1 MKYYT
6 SKGFVEKKD
15 ETLNDKTK
23 KQAAAITFLSLA
35 LALALVI
42 GAWLYTDYAYGEEDN
57 NGEATKVEAISED
70 NGSGGD
76 TAPAEKA
83 EKNNSNVEA
92 VPVQE
97 AEPQREEVQRVEAA
111 PVEEKKIEVVEEKAS
126 VKETVPVEKVT
137 VKIHVRKNSGYS
149 VAQTWTAVSN
159 GSNNWKQAKNAA
171 NQYSPITEGLT
182 TYTFTGEFKDELGNT
197 WIGDRF
203 YGKDFIA
210 LFEGQEGP
218 TATLNVYAQYSEKQ
232 FPKLTVIGNDE
243 VSTGSFSW
251 SNEGAFSEYTKT
263 FSEPDEVEGWT
274 FLYWEGEDGEQYED
288 GDEWTIE
295 ASDLDGDTTVVF
307 TAIWEQDEEDPVIDP
322 DDEDVDDE
330 DVDDE
335 DADEDAEFETIYT
348 ETIKVKS
355 EAKAEAKTVDSPD
368 TGDGHPILGWI
379 IVFCLGLA
387 GILGGILRKKN

>member
-23 KQAAAITFLSLA
+23 KQSAAITFLSLA
-35 LALALVI
+35 LALALAI
-42 GAWLYTDYAYGEEDN
+42 GAWLYTDYVYGDEEDS
-57 NGEATKVEAISED
+57 NGEATKVEAVSED
-70 NGSGGD
+70 NGSGGES
-76 TAPAEKA
+76 APAEKA
-83 EKNNSNVEA
+83 GNNNNNFEA

-111 PVEEKKIEVVEEKAS
+111 PVEEAPV
-126 VKETVPVEKVT
+126 VKEEVKKTPVEKVT

-149 VAQTWTAVSN
+149 VAQTWTAVAN
-159 GSNNWKQAKNAA
+159 GSNTWNNAKKTA

-197 WIGDRF
+197 WSGDRF

-251 SNEGAFSEYTKT
+251 SNDGAFSEYTKT

-295 ASDLDGDTTVVF
+295 ASDLDGDTTVTF

-322 DDEDVDDE
+322 E
-330 DVDDE
+330 DE
-335 DADEDAEFETIYT
+335 DADDDAEFETIYT
-348 ETIKVKS
+348 ETIKVKT

-368 TGDGHPILGWI
+368 TGDGHPVLGWI
-379 IVFCLGLA
+379 IIFCLALA
-387 GILGGILRKKN
+387 GILGGIFRKKN

>member
-23 KQAAAITFLSLA
+23 KQAAVITFLSLA

-42 GAWLYTDYAYGEEDN
+42 GAWLYADFVYGDEGDETTTNTEAVSENDN
-57 NGEATKVEAISED
+57 
-70 NGSGGD
+70 SGGD
-76 TAPAEKA
+76 TAPAKEAIK
-83 EKNNSNVEA
+83 ESSDIEA
-92 VPVQE
+92 VPVQQ
-97 AEPQREEVQRVEAA
+97 AEPQKEEVQRVEAT
-111 PVEEKKIEVVEEKAS
+111 PVEEKKIEVVEEKAA

-149 VAQTWTAVSN
+149 VAQTWTAVAN
-159 GSNNWKQAKNAA
+159 GSNNWNQAKNAA

-182 TYTFTGEFKDELGNT
+182 TYTFTGVFKDELGNT
-197 WIGDRF
+197 WSGDRF

-307 TAIWEQDEEDPVIDP
+307 TAIWEQDEDDPVIDP

-330 DVDDE
+330 DADD
-335 DADEDAEFETIYT
+335 DAEFETIYT
-348 ETIKVKS
+348 ETIKVKT
-355 EAKAEAKTVDSPD
+355 EAKAEAKTVDSPA

-387 GILGGILRKKN
+387 GILGGIFRKKN

>member
-42 GAWLYTDYAYGEEDN
+42 GAWLYTDFVYGDEGDETTTNTEAVSENDN
-57 NGEATKVEAISED
+57 
-70 NGSGGD
+70 SGGD
-76 TAPAEKA
+76 TAPAKEAIK
-83 EKNNSNVEA
+83 ESSDVEA
-92 VPVQE
+92 VPVQQ
-97 AEPQREEVQRVEAA
+97 AEPQREEVRRVEAT
-111 PVEEKKIEVVEEKAS
+111 PVEEKKIEVVEEKAA

-149 VAQTWTAVSN
+149 VAQTWTAVAN

-197 WIGDRF
+197 WAGDRF

-251 SNEGAFSEYTKT
+251 SNDGAFSEYTKT

-307 TAIWEQDEEDPVIDP
+307 TAIWEQDEDDPVIDP

-330 DVDDE
+330 DAE
-335 DADEDAEFETIYT
+335 DDAEFETIYT
-348 ETIKVKS
+348 ETIKVKT
-355 EAKAEAKTVDSPD
+355 EAKAEAKAVDSPA

-379 IVFCLGLA
+379 IIFCLALA
-387 GILGGILRKKN
+387 GILGGILRKRN

>member
-35 LALALVI
+35 LALALAI
-42 GAWLYTDYAYGEEDN
+42 GAWLYTDYVYGEEDN
-57 NGEATKVEAISED
+57 NGEATNTEAVSEN
-70 NGSGGD
+70 NGSGGES
-76 TAPAEKA
+76 APAKEAVKD
-83 EKNNSNVEA
+83 NSNIEA

-111 PVEEKKIEVVEEKAS
+111 PVEEKKIEVVEEKAA

-137 VKIHVRKNSGYS
+137 VKIYVRKNSGYS
-149 VAQTWTAVSN
+149 VAQTWTAVAN
-159 GSNNWKQAKNAA
+159 GSNTWNNAKKTA

-182 TYTFTGEFKDELGNT
+182 TYTFTGVFKDELGNT
-197 WIGDRF
+197 WSGDRF

-251 SNEGAFSEYTKT
+251 SNDGAFSEYTKT

-288 GDEWTIE
+288 GDTWTID
-295 ASDLDGDTTVVF
+295 ASDLDGDTTVTF
-307 TAIWEQDEEDPVIDP
+307 TAIWEQDEDDPVIDP
-322 DDEDVDDE
+322 DDEDVD
-330 DVDDE
+330 E
-335 DADEDAEFETIYT
+335 DADDDAEFETIYT
-348 ETIKVKS
+348 ETIKVKT
-355 EAKAEAKTVDSPD
+355 EAKAEAKTVDSPE
-368 TGDGHPILGWI
+368 TGDGHPILGWTI
-379 IVFCLGLA
+379 IFILALA
-387 GILGGILRKKN
+387 GILGGIFRKKN

>member
-23 KQAAAITFLSLA
+23 KQSAAILFLSLA
-35 LALALVI
+35 LALALAI
-42 GAWLYTDYAYGEEDN
+42 GAWLYTDYVYGDEGDN
-57 NGEATKVEAISED
+57 NGEATNTEAVSEN
-70 NGSGGD
+70 NGSGGES
-76 TAPAEKA
+76 APAKEAVKD
-83 EKNNSNVEA
+83 NGNVEA

-97 AEPQREEVQRVEAA
+97 AELQREEVQRVEAA
-111 PVEEKKIEVVEEKAS
+111 PVEEKKIEVAEEKAA
-126 VKETVPVEKVT
+126 VKETAPVEKVT

-149 VAQTWTAVSN
+149 VAQTWTAVAN
-159 GSNNWKQAKNAA
+159 GSNTWNNAKKAA

-197 WIGDRF
+197 WSGDRF

-307 TAIWEQDEEDPVIDP
+307 TAIWEQDEDDPVIDP
-322 DDEDVDDE
+322 DDEDADD
-330 DVDDE
+330 
-335 DADEDAEFETIYT
+335 DAEFETIYT
-348 ETIKVKS
+348 ETIKVKT
-355 EAKAEAKTVDSPD
+355 EAKAEAKTVDSPE
-368 TGDGHPILGWI
+368 TGDGHPLLGWI
-379 IVFCLGLA
+379 IIFCLALA
-387 GILGGILRKKN
+387 GILGGIFRKKN

>member
-42 GAWLYTDYAYGEEDN
+42 GAWLYTDYAYGEDDGDGQVAN
-57 NGEATKVEAISED
+57 TEAVSEN

-76 TAPAEKA
+76 TAPAKEEVKD
-83 EKNNSNVEA
+83 NDNVEA

-97 AEPQREEVQRVEAA
+97 AGPQREEVQRVEAA
-111 PVEEKKIEVVEEKAS
+111 PVEEKKIEVVEEKAA

-149 VAQTWTAVSN
+149 VAQTWTAVAN
-159 GSNNWKQAKNAA
+159 GSNNWNQAKNAA

-182 TYTFTGEFKDELGNT
+182 TYTFTGVFQDELGNT
-197 WIGDRF
+197 WSGDRF

-251 SNEGAFSEYTKT
+251 SNDGAFSEYTKT

-307 TAIWEQDEEDPVIDP
+307 TAIWEQEEPDDPDDPVIDP
-322 DDEDVDDE
+322 DDEDADD
-330 DVDDE
+330 
-335 DADEDAEFETIYT
+335 DAEFETIYT
-348 ETIKVKS
+348 ETIKVKT

-379 IVFCLGLA
+379 IIFCLGLA
-387 GILGGILRKKN
+387 GILGGIFRKKN

>member
-6 SKGFVEKKD
+6 SRGFVEKKD
-15 ETLNDKTK
+15 ETSNDKTK

-35 LALALVI
+35 LALALAI
-42 GAWLYTDYAYGEEDN
+42 GAWLYTDFVYGDEGNETTTNTEAVSENDN
-57 NGEATKVEAISED
+57 
-70 NGSGGD
+70 SGGD
-76 TAPAEKA
+76 TAPAKEAVK
-83 EKNNSNVEA
+83 ESNDVEA
-92 VPVQE
+92 VPVQQ
-97 AEPQREEVQRVEAA
+97 AEPQREEVQRVEAT
-111 PVEEKKIEVVEEKAS
+111 PVEEKKIEVVEEKAA

-149 VAQTWTAVSN
+149 VAQTWTAVAN

-197 WIGDRF
+197 WAGDRF

-243 VSTGSFSW
+243 VSTGSFGW

-288 GDEWTIE
+288 GDTWTIK
-295 ASDLDGDTTVVF
+295 ASDLDGDTTVTF
-307 TAIWEQDEEDPVIDP
+307 TAIWEQDEPDDPDDPVIDP
-322 DDEDVDDE
+322 DDEDVDD
-330 DVDDE
+330 
-335 DADEDAEFETIYT
+335 DAEFETIYT
-348 ETIKVKS
+348 ETIKVKT

-368 TGDGHPILGWI
+368 TGDGHPILGWAI
-379 IVFCLGLA
+379 IFILA
-387 GILGGILRKKN
+387 LSGILGGVFRKKN

>member
-6 SKGFVEKKD
+6 SKGFVEKKN

-42 GAWLYTDYAYGEEDN
+42 GAWLYTDFVYGDDGDETTTNTEAVSENDN
-57 NGEATKVEAISED
+57 
-70 NGSGGD
+70 SGGD
-76 TAPAEKA
+76 TAPAKEAIK
-83 EKNNSNVEA
+83 ESSDVEA
-92 VPVQE
+92 VPVQQ
-97 AEPQREEVQRVEAA
+97 AEPQREEVRRVEAT
-111 PVEEKKIEVVEEKAS
+111 PVEEKKIEVVEEKAA

-149 VAQTWTAVSN
+149 VAQTWTAVAN

-197 WIGDRF
+197 WAGDRF

-251 SNEGAFSEYTKT
+251 SNDGAFSEYTKT

-288 GDEWTIE
+288 GDTWTIK

-307 TAIWEQDEEDPVIDP
+307 TAIWEQDEDDPVIDP

-330 DVDDE
+330 DADD
-335 DADEDAEFETIYT
+335 DAEFETIYT
-348 ETIKVKS
+348 ETIKVKT
-355 EAKAEAKTVDSPD
+355 EAKAEAKTVDSPA

-379 IVFCLGLA
+379 IIFCLGLA
-387 GILGGILRKKN
+387 GILGGILRKRN

>member
-23 KQAAAITFLSLA
+23 KQSAAILFLSLA
-35 LALALVI
+35 LALALAI
-42 GAWLYTDYAYGEEDN
+42 GAWLYTDYAYGDEGDS
-57 NGEATKVEAISED
+57 NGEATNTEAVSEN

-83 EKNNSNVEA
+83 GNNNNNIEA

-111 PVEEKKIEVVEEKAS
+111 PVEEKKIEVVEEKAA

-149 VAQTWTAVSN
+149 VAQTWTAVAN
-159 GSNNWKQAKNAA
+159 GSNNWNQAKNAA

-182 TYTFTGEFKDELGNT
+182 TYTFTGVFKDELGNT
-197 WIGDRF
+197 WSGDRF

-263 FSEPDEVEGWT
+263 FSEPEAQEGWT

-307 TAIWEQDEEDPVIDP
+307 TAIWEQDEPDDPDDPVIDP
-322 DDEDVDDE
+322 DDEDVDD
-330 DVDDE
+330 
-335 DADEDAEFETIYT
+335 DAEFETIYT
-348 ETIKVKS
+348 ETIKVKT
-355 EAKAEAKTVDSPD
+355 EAKAEAKTVDSPA

>member
-15 ETLNDKTK
+15 ETLNDKSK
-23 KQAAAITFLSLA
+23 KQTAAITFLSLA
-35 LALALVI
+35 LALALAI
-42 GAWLYTDYAYGEEDN
+42 GAWLYTDYVYGEDDGD
-57 NGEATKVEAISED
+57 GEAAKVEAISED
-70 NGSGGD
+70 NGSGGES
-76 TAPAEKA
+76 APAKEEVKD
-83 EKNNSNVEA
+83 NGNVEA
-92 VPVQE
+92 VPVQQ
-97 AEPQREEVQRVEAA
+97 AEPEAKDVQRVEAA
-111 PVEEKKIEVVEEKAS
+111 PVEEAPA
-126 VKETVPVEKVT
+126 VKEEVKQTPVEKVT

-149 VAQTWTAVSN
+149 VAQTWTAVAN

-197 WIGDRF
+197 WVGDRF

-251 SNEGAFSEYTKT
+251 SNDGAFSEYTKT
-263 FSEPDEVEGWT
+263 FSEPDEAEGWT

-307 TAIWEQDEEDPVIDP
+307 TAIWEQDEPDDPDDPVIDP
-322 DDEDVDDE
+322 DDEDVDD
-330 DVDDE
+330 DV
-335 DADEDAEFETIYT
+335 EFETVYT
-348 ETIKVKS
+348 ETIKVKT
-355 EAKAEAKTVDSPD
+355 EAKAEAKTVDSPE
-368 TGDGHPILGWI
+368 TGDGYPILGWI
-379 IVFCLGLA
+379 IIFCMGLA
-387 GILGGILRKKN
+387 GILGGVLRKKN

>member
-23 KQAAAITFLSLA
+23 KQSAAITFLTLA
-35 LALALVI
+35 LTLALVI
-42 GAWLYTDYAYGEEDN
+42 GAWLYTDYVYGDEGDS
-57 NGEATKVEAISED
+57 NGEATKVEAVSED

-76 TAPAEKA
+76 TTPAKEEVKD
-83 EKNNSNVEA
+83 NGNVEA
-92 VPVQE
+92 VPVQQ

-111 PVEEKKIEVVEEKAS
+111 PVEEKKIEVVEERAA

-149 VAQTWTAVSN
+149 VAQTWTAVTN
-159 GSNNWKQAKNAA
+159 GSNTWKQAKNAA

-182 TYTFTGEFKDELGNT
+182 TYTFTGVFKDELGNT
-197 WIGDRF
+197 WSGDRF

-251 SNEGAFSEYTKT
+251 SNDGAFSEYTKT

-274 FLYWEGEDGEQYED
+274 FLYWECVDGERYED
-288 GDEWTIE
+288 GDTWTIK
-295 ASDLDGDTTVVF
+295 ASDLVGDTTITF
-307 TAIWEQDEEDPVIDP
+307 TAIWEQDEEEPDDPVIDP
-322 DDEDVDDE
+322 DDEDVD
-330 DVDDE
+330 E
-335 DADEDAEFETIYT
+335 DADDDAEFETVYT
-348 ETIKVKS
+348 ETIKVKT
-355 EAKAEAKTVDSPD
+355 EAKAEAKTVDSPA
-368 TGDGHPILGWI
+368 TGDGYPILGWAI
-379 IVFCLGLA
+379 IFILA
-387 GILGGILRKKN
+387 LSGILGGIFRKKN

>member
-6 SKGFVEKKD
+6 SRGFVEKKD

-35 LALALVI
+35 LVLALAI
-42 GAWLYTDYAYGEEDN
+42 GAWLYTDFVYGDEGNETTTNTEAVSENDN
-57 NGEATKVEAISED
+57 
-70 NGSGGD
+70 SGGD
-76 TAPAEKA
+76 TAPAKEAVK
-83 EKNNSNVEA
+83 ESNDVEA
-92 VPVQE
+92 VPVQQ

-111 PVEEKKIEVVEEKAS
+111 TVEEKKIEVVEEKAA

-149 VAQTWTAVSN
+149 VAQTWTAVAN

-197 WIGDRF
+197 WAGDRF

-243 VSTGSFSW
+243 VSTGSFGW

-288 GDEWTIE
+288 GDTWTIK
-295 ASDLDGDTTVVF
+295 ASDLDGDTTVTF
-307 TAIWEQDEEDPVIDP
+307 TAIWEQDEPDDPDDPVIDP
-322 DDEDVDDE
+322 DDEDVDD
-330 DVDDE
+330 
-335 DADEDAEFETIYT
+335 DAEFETIYT
-348 ETIKVKS
+348 ETIKVKT

-368 TGDGHPILGWI
+368 TGDGHPILGWAI
-379 IVFCLGLA
+379 IFILALA
-387 GILGGILRKKN
+387 GILGGIFRKRN

>member
-35 LALALVI
+35 LALALAI
-42 GAWLYTDYAYGEEDN
+42 GAWLYTDYVYGEEDN
-57 NGEATKVEAISED
+57 NGEATNTEAVSEN
-70 NGSGGD
+70 NGSGGES
-76 TAPAEKA
+76 APAKEEIKD
-83 EKNNSNVEA
+83 NGNVEA

-97 AEPQREEVQRVEAA
+97 AELQREEVQRVEAA
-111 PVEEKKIEVVEEKAS
+111 PVEEKAAPEEKAA

-149 VAQTWTAVSN
+149 VAQTWTAVAN

-171 NQYSPITEGLT
+171 NQYSPITECLT

-197 WIGDRF
+197 WSGDRF

-251 SNEGAFSEYTKT
+251 SNDGAFSEYTKT

-274 FLYWEGEDGEQYED
+274 FLYWEGEDGEQYVD
-288 GDEWTIE
+288 GDTWTIK
-295 ASDLDGDTTVVF
+295 ASDLDGDTTVTF
-307 TAIWEQDEEDPVIDP
+307 TAIWEQDEEEPGDPDDPVIDP
-322 DDEDVDDE
+322 DDEDIDD
-330 DVDDE
+330 
-335 DADEDAEFETIYT
+335 DAEFETVYT
-348 ETIKVKS
+348 ETIKVKN
-355 EAKAEAKTVDSPD
+355 EAKAESKTVDSPA
-368 TGDGHPILGWI
+368 TGDGHPILGWAI
-379 IVFCLGLA
+379 IFILA
-387 GILGGILRKKN
+387 LSGILGGIFRKKN

>member
-23 KQAAAITFLSLA
+23 KQSAAILFLSLA
-35 LALALVI
+35 LALALAI
-42 GAWLYTDYAYGEEDN
+42 GAWLYTDYVYGEEDN
-57 NGEATKVEAISED
+57 NGEATNTEAVSEN
-70 NGSGGD
+70 NGSGGES
-76 TAPAEKA
+76 APAKEAVKD
-83 EKNNSNVEA
+83 NNNIEA

-97 AEPQREEVQRVEAA
+97 AELQREEVQRVEAA
-111 PVEEKKIEVVEEKAS
+111 PVEEKKIEVVEEKAA

-149 VAQTWTAVSN
+149 VAQTWTAVAN
-159 GSNNWKQAKNAA
+159 GSNTWNNAKKTA

-197 WIGDRF
+197 WSGDRF

-232 FPKLTVIGNDE
+232 FPKLTVIGNDD

-251 SNEGAFSEYTKT
+251 SNDGAFSEYTKT
-263 FSEPDEVEGWT
+263 FSEPDEVEGYT

-288 GDEWTIE
+288 GDEWTIN

-307 TAIWEQDEEDPVIDP
+307 TAIWEQEEPDDPDDPVIDP
-322 DDEDVDDE
+322 DDEDVDD
-330 DVDDE
+330 
-335 DADEDAEFETIYT
+335 DAEFETIYT
-348 ETIKVKS
+348 ETINVKT

-379 IVFCLGLA
+379 IIFCLGLA
-387 GILGGILRKKN
+387 GILGGVLRKKN

>member
-6 SKGFVEKKD
+6 SKGFVEKEDK
-15 ETLNDKTK
+15 TLNDKTK
-23 KQAAAITFLSLA
+23 KQSAAILFLSLA
-35 LALALVI
+35 LALALAI
-42 GAWLYTDYAYGEEDN
+42 GAWLYTDYVYGDEEDS
-57 NGEATKVEAISED
+57 NGEATKVEAVTND
-70 NGSGGD
+70 NNSGGEEV
-76 TAPAEKA
+76 PAKEEVKD
-83 EKNNSNVEA
+83 SGNVEA
-92 VPVQE
+92 VPVQQ
-97 AEPQREEVQRVEAA
+97 AETQREEVQRVEAA
-111 PVEEKKIEVVEEKAS
+111 PVEEAKA
-126 VKETVPVEKVT
+126 VKEEVKQTPVEKVT
-137 VKIHVRKNSGYS
+137 VKIYVRKNSGYS
-149 VAQTWTAVSN
+149 VAQTWAAVAN
-159 GSNNWKQAKNAA
+159 GSNTWNNAKKTA

-197 WIGDRF
+197 WSGDRF

-243 VSTGSFSW
+243 VSTGSFGW
-251 SNEGAFSEYTKT
+251 SNDGAFDTYTKT

-307 TAIWEQDEEDPVIDP
+307 TAIWEQDEPDDPDDPVIDP
-322 DDEDVDDE
+322 DEPEEDVD
-330 DVDDE
+330 VDTE
-335 DADEDAEFETIYT
+335 ETT
-348 ETIKVKS
+348 

-379 IVFCLGLA
+379 IIFCMALA
-387 GILGGILRKKN
+387 GILGGIFRKKN

>member
-1 MKYYT
+1 M
-6 SKGFVEKKD
+6 
-15 ETLNDKTK
+15 
-23 KQAAAITFLSLA
+23 
-35 LALALVI
+35 
-42 GAWLYTDYAYGEEDN
+42 
-57 NGEATKVEAISED
+57 
-70 NGSGGD
+70 
-76 TAPAEKA
+76 
-83 EKNNSNVEA
+83 
-92 VPVQE
+92 
-97 AEPQREEVQRVEAA
+97 EAA
-111 PVEEKKIEVVEEKAS
+111 PVEEKKIEVVEEKAA

-149 VAQTWTAVSN
+149 VAQTWTAVAN
-159 GSNNWKQAKNAA
+159 GSNTWNNAKKTA

-182 TYTFTGEFKDELGNT
+182 TYTFTGEFKDELGNI
-197 WIGDRF
+197 WSGDRF

-251 SNEGAFSEYTKT
+251 SNDGAFSEYTKT

-307 TAIWEQDEEDPVIDP
+307 TAIWEQDEDDPVIDP
-322 DDEDVDDE
+322 DDEDVDD
-330 DVDDE
+330 
-335 DADEDAEFETIYT
+335 DAEFETIYT
-348 ETIKVKS
+348 ETIKVKT

-379 IVFCLGLA
+379 IIFCLALA

>member
-42 GAWLYTDYAYGEEDN
+42 GAWLYTDFVYGDEGDETTTNTEAVSENDN
-57 NGEATKVEAISED
+57 
-70 NGSGGD
+70 SGGD
-76 TAPAEKA
+76 TAPAKEAIK
-83 EKNNSNVEA
+83 ESSDVEA
-92 VPVQE
+92 VPVQQ
-97 AEPQREEVQRVEAA
+97 AEPQREEVRRVEAT
-111 PVEEKKIEVVEEKAS
+111 PVEEKKIEVVEEKAA

-137 VKIHVRKNSGYS
+137 VKIHVRKNGGYS
-149 VAQTWTAVSN
+149 VAQTWTAVAN

-197 WIGDRF
+197 WAGDRF

-251 SNEGAFSEYTKT
+251 SNDGAFSEYTKT

-307 TAIWEQDEEDPVIDP
+307 TAIWEQDEDDPVIDP

-330 DVDDE
+330 DAE
-335 DADEDAEFETIYT
+335 DDAEFETIYT
-348 ETIKVKS
+348 ETIKVKT
-355 EAKAEAKTVDSPD
+355 EAKAEAKAVDSPA

-379 IVFCLGLA
+379 IIFCLALA
-387 GILGGILRKKN
+387 GILGGILRKRN

>member
-15 ETLNDKTK
+15 ETLNDKAK
-23 KQAAAITFLSLA
+23 KQAAAITLLSLA

-42 GAWLYTDYAYGEEDN
+42 GAWLYTDFVYGDEGDETTTNTEAVSENDN
-57 NGEATKVEAISED
+57 
-70 NGSGGD
+70 SGGD
-76 TAPAEKA
+76 TAPAKEAIK
-83 EKNNSNVEA
+83 ESSDIEA
-92 VPVQE
+92 VPVQQ
-97 AEPQREEVQRVEAA
+97 AEPQKEEVQRVEAT
-111 PVEEKKIEVVEEKAS
+111 PVEEKKVEVVEEKAA

-149 VAQTWTAVSN
+149 VAQTWTAVAN
-159 GSNNWKQAKNAA
+159 GSNNWNQAKNAA

-197 WIGDRF
+197 WAGDRF

-251 SNEGAFSEYTKT
+251 SNDGAFSEYTKT

-307 TAIWEQDEEDPVIDP
+307 TAIWEQDEDDPVIDP

-330 DVDDE
+330 DADD
-335 DADEDAEFETIYT
+335 DAEFETIYT
-348 ETIKVKS
+348 ETIKVKT
-355 EAKAEAKTVDSPD
+355 EAKAEAKAVDSPA

-379 IVFCLGLA
+379 IIFCLGLA
-387 GILGGILRKKN
+387 GILGGIFRKKN

>member
-15 ETLNDKTK
+15 ETLNEKSK
-23 KQAAAITFLSLA
+23 KQSAAILFLSLA
-35 LALALVI
+35 LALALAI
-42 GAWLYTDYAYGEEDN
+42 GAWLYTDYVYGEDD
-57 NGEATKVEAISED
+57 GDGQVTSTEAVSED
-70 NGSGGD
+70 NGSGGES
-76 TAPAEKA
+76 APAEKA
-83 EKNNSNVEA
+83 GNNNNNIEA

-111 PVEEKKIEVVEEKAS
+111 PVEEKKIEVVEEKAA

-149 VAQTWTAVSN
+149 VAQTWTAVAN
-159 GSNNWKQAKNAA
+159 GSNTWNNAKKTA

-197 WIGDRF
+197 WSGDRF

-218 TATLNVYAQYSEKQ
+218 TATLNVYAQYREKQ

-251 SNEGAFSEYTKT
+251 SNDGAFSEYTKT

-295 ASDLDGDTTVVF
+295 ASDLDGDTTVTF
-307 TAIWEQDEEDPVIDP
+307 TAIWEQDEDDPVIDP
-322 DDEDVDDE
+322 EEDVDN
-330 DVDDE
+330 DD
-335 DADEDAEFETIYT
+335 DAEFETIYT
-348 ETIKVKS
+348 ETIKVKT
-355 EAKAEAKTVDSPD
+355 EAKAEAKTVYSPD
-368 TGDGHPILGWI
+368 TGDGHPVLGWI
-379 IVFCLGLA
+379 IIFCLALA
-387 GILGGILRKKN
+387 GILGGIFRKKN

>member
-6 SKGFVEKKD
+6 SKGFVEKRD

-23 KQAAAITFLSLA
+23 KQSAAILFLSLA
-35 LALALVI
+35 LALALAI
-42 GAWLYTDYAYGEEDN
+42 GAWLYTDYVYGEDDGDGQVTN
-57 NGEATKVEAISED
+57 TEAVSED
-70 NGSGGD
+70 NGSGGES
-76 TAPAEKA
+76 APAKEAVKD
-83 EKNNSNVEA
+83 NSNFEA

-97 AEPQREEVQRVEAA
+97 AELQREEVQRVEVA
-111 PVEEKKIEVVEEKAS
+111 PVEEKKIEVVEEKEA

-137 VKIHVRKNSGYS
+137 VKIYVRKNSGYS
-149 VAQTWTAVSN
+149 VAQTWTAVAN
-159 GSNNWKQAKNAA
+159 GSNTWNNAKKTA

-197 WIGDRF
+197 WSGDRF

-251 SNEGAFSEYTKT
+251 SNDGAFSEYTKT

-288 GDEWTIE
+288 GDTWTIE

-307 TAIWEQDEEDPVIDP
+307 TAIWEQDEDDPVIDP
-322 DDEDVDDE
+322 DDEDVD
-330 DVDDE
+330 
-335 DADEDAEFETIYT
+335 EDAEFETVYT
-348 ETIKVKS
+348 ETIKVKT
-355 EAKAEAKTVDSPD
+355 EAKAEAKTVDSPA
-368 TGDGHPILGWI
+368 TGDGHPILGWTI
-379 IVFCLGLA
+379 IFILALA
-387 GILGGILRKKN
+387 GILGGIFRKKN

>member
-23 KQAAAITFLSLA
+23 KQSAAITFLSLA
-35 LALALVI
+35 LALALAI
-42 GAWLYTDYAYGEEDN
+42 GAWLYTDFVYGDEGNETTTNTEAVSENDN
-57 NGEATKVEAISED
+57 
-70 NGSGGD
+70 SGGD
-76 TAPAEKA
+76 TAPAKEAVK
-83 EKNNSNVEA
+83 ESNDVEA
-92 VPVQE
+92 VPVQQ
-97 AEPQREEVQRVEAA
+97 AEPQREEVQRVEAT
-111 PVEEKKIEVVEEKAS
+111 PVEEKKIEVVEEKAA

-149 VAQTWTAVSN
+149 VAQTWTAVAN

-197 WIGDRF
+197 WAGDRF

-243 VSTGSFSW
+243 VSTGSFGW

-307 TAIWEQDEEDPVIDP
+307 TAIWEQDEPDDPDDPVIDP
-322 DDEDVDDE
+322 DDEDVDD
-330 DVDDE
+330 
-335 DADEDAEFETIYT
+335 DAEFETIYT
-348 ETIKVKS
+348 ETIKVKT

-368 TGDGHPILGWI
+368 TGDGHPILGWAI
-379 IVFCLGLA
+379 IFILA
-387 GILGGILRKKN
+387 LSGILGGIFRKKN

>member
-6 SKGFVEKKD
+6 SKGFVEKED

-35 LALALVI
+35 LALALAI
-42 GAWLYTDYAYGEEDN
+42 GAWLYTDYVYGEEDN
-57 NGEATKVEAISED
+57 NGEATNTEAVSED

-76 TAPAEKA
+76 TAPAKEAVKD
-83 EKNNSNVEA
+83 NGNVEA

-111 PVEEKKIEVVEEKAS
+111 PVEEAKA
-126 VKETVPVEKVT
+126 VKEEVKQTPVEKVT
-137 VKIHVRKNSGYS
+137 VKIYVRKNSGYS
-149 VAQTWTAVSN
+149 VAQTWTAVAN
-159 GSNNWKQAKNAA
+159 GSNTWNNAKNTA

-197 WIGDRF
+197 WSGDRF

-251 SNEGAFSEYTKT
+251 SNDGAFSEYTKT

-307 TAIWEQDEEDPVIDP
+307 TAIWEQDEDDPVIDP
-322 DDEDVDDE
+322 DDEDADD
-330 DVDDE
+330 
-335 DADEDAEFETIYT
+335 DAEFETIYT
-348 ETIKVKS
+348 ETIKVK
-355 EAKAEAKTVDSPD
+355 AETKTVDSPD

-379 IVFCLGLA
+379 IIFCLALS
-387 GILGGILRKKN
+387 GILGGIFRKKN

>member
-35 LALALVI
+35 LVLALAI
-42 GAWLYTDYAYGEEDN
+42 GAWLYTDFVYGDEGNETTTNTEAVSENDN
-57 NGEATKVEAISED
+57 
-70 NGSGGD
+70 SGGD
-76 TAPAEKA
+76 TEPAKEAVK
-83 EKNNSNVEA
+83 ESNDVEA
-92 VPVQE
+92 VPVQQ
-97 AEPQREEVQRVEAA
+97 AEPQREEIQRVEAT
-111 PVEEKKIEVVEEKAS
+111 PVEEKKIEVVEEKAA

-149 VAQTWTAVSN
+149 VAQTWTAVAN

-197 WIGDRF
+197 WAGDRF

-243 VSTGSFSW
+243 VSTGSFGW

-288 GDEWTIE
+288 GDTWTIK
-295 ASDLDGDTTVVF
+295 ASDLDGDTTVTF
-307 TAIWEQDEEDPVIDP
+307 TAIWEQDEPDDPDDPVIDP
-322 DDEDVDDE
+322 DDEDVDD
-330 DVDDE
+330 
-335 DADEDAEFETIYT
+335 DAEFETIYT
-348 ETIKVKS
+348 ETIKVKT

-368 TGDGHPILGWI
+368 TGDGHPILGWAI
-379 IVFCLGLA
+379 IFILA
-387 GILGGILRKKN
+387 LSGILGGVFRKKN

>member
-23 KQAAAITFLSLA
+23 KQAAAITFMSLA

-42 GAWLYTDYAYGEEDN
+42 GAWLYTDFVYGDEGDETTTNTEAVSENDN
-57 NGEATKVEAISED
+57 
-70 NGSGGD
+70 SGGD
-76 TAPAEKA
+76 TAPAKEAIK
-83 EKNNSNVEA
+83 ESSDVEA
-92 VPVQE
+92 VPVQQ
-97 AEPQREEVQRVEAA
+97 AEPQREEVRRVEAT
-111 PVEEKKIEVVEEKAS
+111 PVEEKKIEVVEEKAA

-149 VAQTWTAVSN
+149 VAQTWTAVAN

-197 WIGDRF
+197 WAGDRF

-251 SNEGAFSEYTKT
+251 SNDGAFSEYTKT

-307 TAIWEQDEEDPVIDP
+307 TAIWEQDEDDPVIDP

-330 DVDDE
+330 DADD
-335 DADEDAEFETIYT
+335 DAEFETIYT
-348 ETIKVKS
+348 ETIKVKT
-355 EAKAEAKTVDSPD
+355 EAKAEAKTVDSPA

-379 IVFCLGLA
+379 IIFCLALA
-387 GILGGILRKKN
+387 GILGGILRKRN